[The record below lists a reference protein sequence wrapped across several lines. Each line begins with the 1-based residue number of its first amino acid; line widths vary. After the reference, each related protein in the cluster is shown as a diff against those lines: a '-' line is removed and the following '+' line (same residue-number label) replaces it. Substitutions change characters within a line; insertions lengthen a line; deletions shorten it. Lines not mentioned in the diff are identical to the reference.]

1 MEEDQMAGEF
11 LILNIVIWI
20 GLYLIVG
27 LSLNIEYGFGGIPN
41 FGRAFAVLMGAIAI
55 GGIVN
60 RILMVI
66 FGVSGQIID
75 ASGVVKT
82 TMNDLIAQNP
92 LIGIALLIFGLLIAA
107 ILGAV
112 TGALFILPS
121 AKLSE
126 DYLAITLLA
135 ISEVVFMVSYYHPD
149 LIGGYYGV
157 TVPDVL
163 RFIPGEQRLFVF
175 ALIIV
180 GIALLVYYVVNRM
193 LTSPYGRLLK
203 AMRENDAVVR
213 AYGKDIMNLRIRTV
227 AVGSAIAALAG
238 ALYSMFSVNVIAT
251 NFSRVEW
258 TFYPF
263 LMILL
268 GGLGNTRGV
277 FVGVSAFVVARI
289 FLITYKFEIV
299 QALGLPFDPVWLEY
313 ILFGIVMLVIL
324 VYRPEGLLKEKP
336 VMTSP
341 IKKVLEKRKVKAK
354 EVAAK

>member
-1 MEEDQMAGEF
+1 MEEDQMASEF
-11 LILNIVIWI
+11 LFLNMVIWI

-27 LSLNIEYGFGGIPN
+27 LSLNIEYGHGGIPN
-41 FGRAFAVLMGAIAI
+41 FGRAFAVLVGAIGV
-55 GGIVN
+55 GGITN
-60 RILMVI
+60 RILMAI
-66 FGVSGQIID
+66 FGISGQIID

-82 TMNDLIAQNP
+82 TMNDIISQNP
-92 LIGIALLIFGLLIAA
+92 LVGIGLLVFGLGLAA
-107 ILGAV
+107 LLGAV

-135 ISEVVFMVSYYHPD
+135 ISEVFFMVSYYHPD
-149 LIGGYYGV
+149 IIGGYYGV
-157 TVPDVL
+157 TVPNVL
-163 RFIPGEQRLFVF
+163 NFIPGEQRLFVF
-175 ALIIV
+175 AIIIV
-180 GIALLVYYVVNRM
+180 AIAFLVYLIVNRM

-213 AYGKDIMNLRIRTV
+213 AYGKDIMMLRIKTV

-277 FVGVSAFVVARI
+277 FVGVSAFVIARI

-299 QALGLPFDPVWLEY
+299 RILGLPFDPVWLEY
-313 ILFGIVMLVIL
+313 ILFGIVMLIIL
-324 VYRPEGLLKEKP
+324 IYRPEGILKEKP

-341 IKKVLEKRKVKAK
+341 IKKVLEKRRIKAK
-354 EVAAK
+354 IPAK

>member
-1 MEEDQMAGEF
+1 MVQEF

-20 GLYLIVG
+20 GLYLIVA
-27 LSLNIEYGFGGIPN
+27 LSLNIEFGFGGIPN
-41 FGRAFAVLMGAIAI
+41 FGRAFAVLMGAIAV

-60 RILMVI
+60 RILMI
-66 FGVSGQIID
+66 ALGVSGQIID

-82 TMNDLIAQNP
+82 SMNDIIAQNP
-92 LIGIALLIFGLLIAA
+92 AIGILLLIGGLLIAA

-149 LIGGYYGV
+149 IIGGYYGV
-157 TVPDVL
+157 TFPNVL
-163 RFIPGEQRLFVF
+163 NFIPGEQRLSAF
-175 ALIIV
+175 AAIIIF
-180 GIALLVYYVVNRM
+180 IAALVYLLVNKM
-193 LTSPYGRLLK
+193 LSSPYGRLLK
-203 AMRENDAVVR
+203 AMRENEEVVK
-213 AYGKDIMNLRIRTV
+213 AYGKDIMKLRIKTV
-227 AVGSAIAALAG
+227 AVGSGIAALAG

-263 LMILL
+263 LMVLL

-277 FVGVSAFVVARI
+277 VVGVSSFVIARI
-289 FLITYKFEIV
+289 LLITYKFEIV
-299 QALGLPFDPVWLEY
+299 EFLGLPFDPVWLEY
-313 ILFGIVMLVIL
+313 ILFGFVMLLIL
-324 VYRPEGLLKEKP
+324 IYRPEGLIREKP
-336 VMTSP
+336 ILTDP
-341 IKKVLEKRKVKAK
+341 IKEVLKKREIKTKVKD
-354 EVAAK
+354 

>member
-1 MEEDQMAGEF
+1 MANEF
-11 LILNIVIWI
+11 LFLNIIIWI

-41 FGRAFAVLMGAIAI
+41 FGRAFAVLMGAIAV

-60 RILMVI
+60 RILMI
-66 FGVSGQIID
+66 ALGISGQIID
-75 ASGVVKT
+75 ASSVVKT
-82 TMNDLIAQNP
+82 TMNDIITHNP
-92 LIGIALLIFGLLIAA
+92 LVGIGLLVFGLLLAA
-107 ILGAV
+107 LLGAI

-135 ISEVVFMVSYYHPD
+135 ISEVAFMVSYYHPD
-149 LIGGYYGV
+149 IIGGYYGV
-157 TVPDVL
+157 TVPNIL
-163 RFIPGEQRLFVF
+163 SFIPGEQRLLYF
-175 ALIIV
+175 ALII
-180 GIALLVYYVVNRM
+180 ILVAVFVYFIVNRM

-213 AYGKDIMNLRIRTV
+213 AYGKDIMVLRIKTV

-251 NFSRVEW
+251 DFSRVEW

-277 FVGVSAFVVARI
+277 FVGVSSFVIARI
-289 FLITYKFEIV
+289 LLITYKFEIA
-299 QALGLPFDPVWLEY
+299 QALNLPFDPVWLEY
-313 ILFGIVMLVIL
+313 ILFGVVMLVIL
-324 VYRPEGLLKEKP
+324 IYRPDGLLKEKP
-336 VMTSP
+336 LMTSP
-341 IKKVLEKRKVKAK
+341 IKKVLERRKVKAK
-354 EVAAK
+354 ASAK